1 MLGNLKDLGYNTL
14 FVLFECWVGKKKSHT
29 IFLLESRDFLRP
41 KRQHAYIFRLCYLMY
56 SIIPRYLSR
65 PFSLIG
71 CMKTFFYSPWTFL
84 LKTSR
89 GYTYSP
95 IYRFHHPF
103 GAWCLHLGMQR
114 NTTQHSDIRLK
125 WASTFSDYRKGKK
138 KKKKKQT
145 IQGHITHIF
154 QPNQPWLPRYLS
166 NLLGISGSLDRPF
179 PWLPSPYLRS

>member
-1 MLGNLKDLGYNTL
+1 MTTPPVTVSFWFFFIFSFSSGDLTPMNYIIRPYAWQPKDLGYNTL
-14 FVLFECWVGKKKSHT
+14 FCPCWMLGRGKKSHT
-29 IFLLESRDFLRP
+29 IFLLESRDFLCP

-71 CMKTFFYSPWTFL
+71 CMKTYFFPPWTFL

-103 GAWCLHLGMQR
+103 GAWCHSLLHLGMQR
-114 NTTQHSDIRLK
+114 NTTQ
-125 WASTFSDYRKGKK
+125 WY
-138 KKKKKQT
+138 
-145 IQGHITHIF
+145 
-154 QPNQPWLPRYLS
+154 
-166 NLLGISGSLDRPF
+166 
-179 PWLPSPYLRS
+179 